1 MSWTMNNKAPLIF
14 PTLLLVKS
22 NVCVC
27 IYRHTQR
34 SPLNNFS
41 YPLKYFCFSKPP
53 RFYCFFIAWKLQLFL
68 DNFLFLVSE

>member
-27 IYRHTQR
+27 VYIDTHRD
-34 SPLNNFS
+34 PLLIIFHILLSIFVFQNH
-41 YPLKYFCFSKPP
+41 LA
-53 RFYCFFIAWKLQLFL
+53 FI
-68 DNFLFLVSE
+68 VSL